1 MLTLIFKPTEEGH
14 FFGSMNYEP
23 EDDNVP
29 AEQQQFYL
37 ALGHGILSY
46 ATNDTQDVCKR
57 GIELVTRLIE
67 EQEQTAL
74 QDKALDAAFDV
85 VV

>member
-1 MLTLIFKPTEEGH
+1 MLTITFTPTEEGQ
-14 FFGSMNYEP
+14 FYGAMNYTPADE
-23 EDDNVP
+23 NVSQ
-29 AEQQQFYL
+29 EMQQFYIC
-37 ALGHGILSY
+37 LGHGILSY

-57 GIELVTRLIE
+57 GIELVTKLIE